1 MGRDDEDEDE
11 DDDDSHDAF
20 VLLLLGDMFSMVDAC
35 IMHIY
40 AYMHITQSKY
50 TITTPIKR

>member
-1 MGRDDEDEDE
+1 MGRDDEDED

-35 IMHIY
+35 IVHIY
-40 AYMHITQSKY
+40 AYMHVTQSKH
-50 TITTPIKR
+50 TITTTIKR